1 MTTPTSS
8 AALKASLSMIFT
20 SALVVGA
27 MASPALAAPKEKSN
41 GRAAKPAGGGK
52 AKAPS
57 TVVTEDNDNDGVAN
71 NVVDA
76 GDNRHPSG
84 KDRSVEHGGSVNQG
98 KSGSD
103 PDKKTN
109 GGLDKPGGSGGADR
123 HDQDGNNGC
132 GNDDDF
138 EDDNNGNCGG
148 KGRGRVLP
156 KATTPKATTP
166 KANST
171 VLSGNGNSPFGQQQ
185 HSPFRSW
192 PLGADHRG
200 DHDGGHASPERVGSA
215 PRAPRQPQRPRR
227 RSGPLGGPRRAP
239 RSASLVDDGPFGVN
253 PAHLLGLPA
262 PHRHRDRRAGPA
274 GPDVAWSRRHHGGH
288 EPPPFGGHHHWL
300 RTATIKRSG
309 GLLAPAPLVR
319 AHPGMGAF
327 ASGQCRYW
335 SRSR

>member
-166 KANST
+166 KATTPKANST
-171 VLSGNGNSPFGQQQ
+171 VLSGNGTAPSGNSSTAPSGVGLSVPTTGGTTTGATPVPSVLGL
-185 HSPFRSW
+185 HLERPASLSV
-192 PLGADHRG
+192 LGADLARSADPG
-200 DHDGGHASPERVGSA
+200 VRLGLRPLSTTARSASTQRISSASLPRTGTGIDGLAQLALMLLGAGGTMVVMS
-215 PRAPRQPQRPRR
+215 RR
-227 RSGPLGGPRRAP
+227 RSAVTTTG
-239 RSASLVDDGPFGVN
+239 
-253 PAHLLGLPA
+253 
-262 PHRHRDRRAGPA
+262 
-274 GPDVAWSRRHHGGH
+274 
-288 EPPPFGGHHHWL
+288 
-300 RTATIKRSG
+300 
-309 GLLAPAPLVR
+309 
-319 AHPGMGAF
+319 
-327 ASGQCRYW
+327 
-335 SRSR
+335 